1 LQARGDATS
10 SALRDGFKEKR
21 SMEAFWIIS
30 SAVVFSLVAAFF
42 RNRKSAPRNLGY
54 VSRDWVVRHGVDHT
68 GV

>member
-1 LQARGDATS
+1 LQARGHATS
-10 SALRDGFKEKR
+10 STLRDGFKEKR
-21 SMEAFWIIS
+21 GMEAFWIIS
-30 SAVVFSLVAAFF
+30 ITVVVSLVGAIF